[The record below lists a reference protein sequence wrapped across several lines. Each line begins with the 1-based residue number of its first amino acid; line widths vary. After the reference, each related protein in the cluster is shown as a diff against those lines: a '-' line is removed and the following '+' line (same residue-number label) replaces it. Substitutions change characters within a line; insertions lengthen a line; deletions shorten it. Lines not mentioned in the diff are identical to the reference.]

1 MECYRIGVGKSRLS
15 GVRGNCMKKLGLIG
29 GMGPEST
36 IPYYHDIVYGVQEA
50 LGESVFPELTI
61 ESVNVFKVL
70 GLCGEQKYD
79 ELTKYLMG
87 AIDNLAKSGAD
98 FAALSANTPHII
110 FDRLKEQS
118 PIPLLSF
125 VEATCEEVKRRGLKK
140 IGLFGTIFTM
150 TGEFFKAPFVQNGI
164 EVIVPTESE
173 MELINEK
180 ISTELELG
188 IVKDETLAAFQ
199 QIIKRMRD
207 EDEIEAIVLG
217 CTELPLLLNDEVSPV
232 SCLDTM
238 QIHIQE
244 IVKTILD

>member
-1 MECYRIGVGKSRLS
+1 
-15 GVRGNCMKKLGLIG
+15 MKKLGLIG

-50 LGESVFPELTI
+50 IGEQAFPELTI

-70 GLCGEQKYD
+70 GLCKERKYD
-79 ELTKYLMG
+79 ELTKYLMR

-98 FAALSANTPHII
+98 FAALSANTPHIV

-118 PIPLLSF
+118 PIPLISI
-125 VEATCEEVKRRGLKK
+125 VEATCEEAKRRGLKK
-140 IGLFGTIFTM
+140 IGLLGTIFTM
-150 TGEFFKAPFVQNGI
+150 TGEFFKAPFIKKGI
-164 EVIVPTESE
+164 EVIVPTGSE

-180 ISTELELG
+180 ISAELELG
-188 IVKDETLAAFQ
+188 IVKDETLTAFQ
-199 QIIKRMRD
+199 QIIARMRD
-207 EDEIEAIVLG
+207 EDGIEAIVLG

-232 SCLDTM
+232 PCLDTM

>member
-1 MECYRIGVGKSRLS
+1 
-15 GVRGNCMKKLGLIG
+15 MKKLGLIG

-50 LGESVFPELTI
+50 IGEQEFPELTI

-79 ELTKYLMG
+79 ELTEYLMR
-87 AIDNLAKSGAD
+87 AIDNLAKSGVD
-98 FAALSANTPHII
+98 FAALSANTPHIV
-110 FDRLKEQS
+110 FDRLKEHS
-118 PIPLLSF
+118 PIPLISI
-125 VEATCEEVKRRGLKK
+125 VEATCKEAQRREVKK
-140 IGLFGTIFTM
+140 IGLLGTIFTM
-150 TGEFFKAPFVQNGI
+150 TGDFFKASFIQNGI

-188 IVKDETLAAFQ
+188 IVKNETLTAFQ
-199 QIIKRMRD
+199 QIIARMRD
-207 EDEIEAIVLG
+207 EDGIEAIVLG

>member
-1 MECYRIGVGKSRLS
+1 
-15 GVRGNCMKKLGLIG
+15 MKKLGLIG

-70 GLCGEQKYD
+70 GLCKEQKYD
-79 ELTKYLMG
+79 ELTEYLMD
-87 AIDNLAKSGAD
+87 AIRNLAKSGAD
-98 FAALSANTPHII
+98 FAALSANTPHIV

-118 PIPLLSF
+118 QIPLISI
-125 VEATCEEVKRRGLKK
+125 VEATCEEAKRRGLKK
-140 IGLFGTIFTM
+140 IGLLGTIFTM
-150 TGEFFKAPFVQNGI
+150 TGEFFRFPFVQNGI
-164 EVIVPTESE
+164 EVIIPTESE

-188 IVKDETLAAFQ
+188 IVKDETLTAFQ
-199 QIIKRMRD
+199 QIITRMRD
-207 EDEIEAIVLG
+207 EGGIEAIVLG
-217 CTELPLLLNDEVSPV
+217 CTELPLLLNDGVSPV
-232 SCLDTM
+232 PCLDTM